1 MTIDDL
7 TERGFGLDVQFRSTG
22 FDSRCCGSEM
32 SKPWRVRL
40 HTTKNQ
46 NAEYRLTA
54 YGSTRDEAER
64 RLVTMVEEAESEVMR
79 SVRR

>member
-7 TERGFGLDVQFRSTG
+7 TKRGFGLDVQFRSAG

-40 HTTKNQ
+40 HAMKNQ

-64 RLVTMVEEAESEVMR
+64 RLVAMVEEAEKEAV
-79 SVRR
+79 VRRG